1 MVVGSLQLVVA
12 AVAALDGNAC
22 QSPLGPLYDSILE
35 LHQDCLSLL
44 RVAEHDP
51 DRSILL
57 VRESGSDELLGRAI
71 RAATA
76 LLPICGSAARTRLL
90 RDVLRYLRVVRL
102 LRLLRDRSVSPR
114 AELGLLRAEAAMS
127 RRWDAIHVSYS
138 SVRQ

>member
-22 QSPLGPLYDSILE
+22 QSPLGPLYDAVLE

-57 VRESGSDELLGRAI
+57 VRESGSDDLLGRAI
-71 RAATA
+71 RAAAA
-76 LLPICGSAARTRLL
+76 LLPTSGHSARTNLL
-90 RDVLRYLRVVRL
+90 RDVVRYLRVVRV
-102 LRLLRDRSVSPR
+102 LRPLRDRSDPRR
-114 AELGLLRAEAAMS
+114 AELRLLRAEAAMS
-127 RRWDAIHVSYS
+127 RRWEAIHVSYS
-138 SVRQ
+138 SLRQ